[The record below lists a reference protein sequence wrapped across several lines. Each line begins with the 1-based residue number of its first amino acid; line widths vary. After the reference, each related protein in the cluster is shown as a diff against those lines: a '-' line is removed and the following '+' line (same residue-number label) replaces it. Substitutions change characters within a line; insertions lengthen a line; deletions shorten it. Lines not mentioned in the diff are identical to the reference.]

1 MILGVFE
8 IILLTIGLVCIYYS
22 WKFKKILNSEN
33 NSQFMV
39 KEASRIVFEDAKV
52 DESYSSEG
60 RVYCTGISLIKNEQ
74 TGKYNLIPQAKVCD
88 IGLY

>member
-1 MILGVFE
+1 MILGVFD

-39 KEASRIVFEDAKV
+39 KEKQVE
-52 DESYSSEG
+52 
-60 RVYCTGISLIKNEQ
+60 
-74 TGKYNLIPQAKVCD
+74 
-88 IGLY
+88 

>member
-8 IILLTIGLVCIYYS
+8 IILLSFGLICIYYS
-22 WKFKKILNSEN
+22 WKLNKLLNSKN
-33 NSQFMV
+33 KSQFMA

-52 DESYSSEG
+52 DDSYSSEG
-60 RVYCTGISLIKNEQ
+60 RVYTRGLSLIKNEQ

>member
-1 MILGVFE
+1 MSVFE
-8 IILLTIGLVCIYYS
+8 IIMLFISLVAFYSYY
-22 WKFKKILNSEN
+22 KVKKTLNSDN
-33 NSQFMV
+33 DSSFMT

-52 DESYSSEG
+52 DDSYSSEG
-60 RVYCTGISLIKNEQ
+60 RVYTRGLSLIKNEQ

>member
-1 MILGVFE
+1 MIISALE
-8 IILLTIGLVCIYYS
+8 IILLTIGIIGLYYS
-22 WKFKKILNSEN
+22 WKFKKLLNSEN
-33 NSQFMV
+33 KSQFMT

-52 DESYSSEG
+52 DDSYSSEG
-60 RVYCTGISLIKNEQ
+60 RVYTRGLSLIKNEQ